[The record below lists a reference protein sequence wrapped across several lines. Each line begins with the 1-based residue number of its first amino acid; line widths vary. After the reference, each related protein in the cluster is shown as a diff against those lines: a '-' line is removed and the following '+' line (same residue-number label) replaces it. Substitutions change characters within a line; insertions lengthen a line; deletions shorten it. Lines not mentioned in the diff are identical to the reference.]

1 MMLASGYV
9 SVLIMALYL
18 NSQTVTK
25 LYSGPSALWGICL
38 VLLYWT
44 SWTAMVA
51 HRGGM
56 HDDPVVF
63 ALKDRT
69 SQLCLLVAGF
79 AVAGANLTRLVGRP
93 ASPKGCGAPEGKL
106 HEALTERCRSGRTG
120 RSRNAL
126 AAILFDPAASSI
138 VLFPSDFQDRIGVV
152 VTLNT
157 VLSLAVRCQFWCQFS
172 PPPKRSPLTNPDNG
186 LFDNEPPTKLPNGPF
201 SLIRGQSIWS
211 KKIKAVDN
219 PPARARPPANS

>member
-51 HRGGM
+51 HRDGM

-69 SQLCLLVAGF
+69 SQICLLLVAGF
-79 AVAGANLTRLVGRP
+79 AVAGA
-93 ASPKGCGAPEGKL
+93 
-106 HEALTERCRSGRTG
+106 
-120 RSRNAL
+120 
-126 AAILFDPAASSI
+126 
-138 VLFPSDFQDRIGVV
+138 VL
-152 VTLNT
+152 
-157 VLSLAVRCQFWCQFS
+157 
-172 PPPKRSPLTNPDNG
+172 
-186 LFDNEPPTKLPNGPF
+186 
-201 SLIRGQSIWS
+201 
-211 KKIKAVDN
+211 
-219 PPARARPPANS
+219 

>member
-69 SQLCLLVAGF
+69 SQLCLLLVAGF
-79 AVAGANLTRLVGRP
+79 AVDWGEFDAAGGET
-93 ASPKGCGAPEGKL
+93 GK
-106 HEALTERCRSGRTG
+106 
-120 RSRNAL
+120 
-126 AAILFDPAASSI
+126 
-138 VLFPSDFQDRIGVV
+138 
-152 VTLNT
+152 
-157 VLSLAVRCQFWCQFS
+157 
-172 PPPKRSPLTNPDNG
+172 PKR
-186 LFDNEPPTKLPNGPF
+186 LP
-201 SLIRGQSIWS
+201 
-211 KKIKAVDN
+211 
-219 PPARARPPANS
+219 RA